1 MLVHLREPEPVLD
14 FRLLIS
20 DLKFSL
26 PYFKYVDDVTVAS
39 VSHNL
44 CDSSLQLAV
53 DYLVTWCKDNGMILN
68 TRKTKEMIV
77 YFGKQE
83 NKSAIPLLKIDQSSI
98 ERVESFKL
106 QSVCLGECMSL
117 TF

>member
-1 MLVHLREPEPVLD
+1 ML
-14 FRLLIS
+14 I
-20 DLKFSL
+20 
-26 PYFKYVDDVTVAS
+26 VDDVTVAS

-83 NKSAIPLLKIDQSSI
+83 NKYAIPLLEIDQSSV

-106 QSVCLGECMSL
+106 LGVYFSSNL
-117 TF
+117 SWGVHVSYI